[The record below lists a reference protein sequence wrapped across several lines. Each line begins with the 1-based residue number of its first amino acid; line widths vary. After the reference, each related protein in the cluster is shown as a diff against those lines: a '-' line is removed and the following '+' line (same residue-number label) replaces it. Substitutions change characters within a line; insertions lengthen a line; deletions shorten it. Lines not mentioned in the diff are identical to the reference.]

1 MYIYWKSEQK
11 NTKQEPRVDFWS
23 SVRNTWTGSYLSFV
37 RDRKCGLDALGIFF
51 SLFKILINEL
61 NSFQGTRAHVSSEG
75 FTSQPKASCWSQAR
89 PLKSRSAIAP
99 RSFVFHLKMKP
110 YLAIQ
115 EISTYTSV
123 FSLGYRETAGR
134 FLVGWLKGHFVPLLI
149 FLCRW
154 IRADGPIQQ
163 YSTST
168 VSADNIDWEQL
179 PCLLCIDLMMGQA
192 HMELAVLAFSP

>member
-1 MYIYWKSEQK
+1 MSKRIQS
-11 NTKQEPRVDFWS
+11 
-23 SVRNTWTGSYLSFV
+23 RNPEWVSDPV
-37 RDRKCGLDALGIFF
+37 LGIHELVPTCLSLETENVDWMLLVFVF

>member
-1 MYIYWKSEQK
+1 MYIYRKSEQK

-23 SVRNTWTGSYLSFV
+23 SVRNTWTGSYLSFI
-37 RDRKCGLDALGIFF
+37 RHRKCGIFF

-61 NSFQGTRAHVSSEG
+61 NSFQGARAHVSSEG
-75 FTSQPKASCWSQAR
+75 FTSQPKASSWSQAR

-99 RSFVFHLKMKP
+99 RSFLFHLKMKP

-115 EISTYTSV
+115 EISIYTSV
-123 FSLGYRETAGR
+123 FSLVYRETAGR

-154 IRADGPIQQ
+154 IRADRTIQQ
-163 YSTST
+163 YSTQLT
-168 VSADNIDWEQL
+168 ILTENQL
-179 PCLLCIDLMMGQA
+179 PCLFCVDLMMGQA
-192 HMELAVLAFSP
+192 HMELAILAFSP